1 MLNLLKLLVK
11 LFDSSKRMKKAME
24 SSIRTNGKFTGTNN
38 SQNVI
43 LSNLDIHKE

>member
-1 MLNLLKLLVK
+1 MLNLLKLLDK

-24 SSIRTNGKFTGTNN
+24 SSLRTNETFTGTNN
-38 SQNVI
+38 SKNVT